1 MANFQIKNMDEALYA
16 GLKDLAV
23 RENRSVSQQV
33 QYMLKRHLARKGKI
47 DAIRSPAQTL
57 LDLSGSWADAR
68 TAEKIVED
76 LKTARTN
83 SQKLPKGF

>member
-16 GLKDLAV
+16 GLKALAV
-23 RENRSVSQQV
+23 QENRSVSQQV

-57 LDLSGSWADAR
+57 MDLSGSWADER

-76 LKTARTN
+76 LKRARRN
-83 SQKLPKGF
+83 SPKRREGL

>member
-1 MANFQIKNMDEALYA
+1 MANFQIKNMDEALYS
-16 GLKDLAV
+16 GLKELAV

-68 TAEKIVED
+68 TAEKIVVD
-76 LKTARTN
+76 LKTARRN
-83 SQKLPKGF
+83 SRKLPEGF